1 MLQEETIL
9 RLLSKTIIRYKGILQ
24 GLHTASPGTTTT
36 TTTTTTTQNQQQTT
50 ETKLAASILNKKIKA
65 HNYNVKNEACKNDI
79 VLSNLQVLGKDPFF
93 KQ

>member
-1 MLQEETIL
+1 MLQEESIL

-24 GLHTASPGTTTT
+24 GLHTASPGT

-79 VLSNLQVLGKDPFF
+79 VLSKLQVLGKDPFF